1 MRLSHIPLRVTTGA
15 FILNSGLGKR
25 GLPEEAAAGIH
36 GMATGSIPAFGNV
49 KPKTFTSGLSAGE
62 MALGAALLLPFV
74 SPVVAGAGLTA
85 SGAGLV
91 NLYLKTPGLREEG
104 SIRPTQDGVGIAKDV
119 WLVGVGL
126 TLLMDGVVDGAKGA
140 ARSAKK
146 SARKTAKQSAK
157 KARKVSKA
165 LPTS

>member
-36 GMATGSIPAFGNV
+36 GMAAGSVPQFQSV
-49 KPKTFTSGLSAGE
+49 PPKTFASALSSGE

-85 SGAGLV
+85 FGAGLV
-91 NLYLKTPGLREEG
+91 NLYLKTPGLREPG
-104 SIRPTQDGVGIAKDV
+104 SVRPTQDGIGIAKDV
-119 WLVGVGL
+119 WLVGIGA
-126 TLLMDGVVDGAKGA
+126 TLLMDGLVDGARGA
-140 ARSAKK
+140 ARSARK
-146 SARKTAKQSAK
+146 SARKSAK
-157 KARKVSKA
+157 KARKNARA
-165 LPTS
+165 LTSS

>member
-15 FILNSGLGKR
+15 FFLNSGVSKR

-74 SPVVAGAGLTA
+74 SPVVAGAALTA
-85 SGAGLV
+85 FGAGLV
-91 NLYLKTPGLREEG
+91 NLYLKTPGLTEEDG
-104 SIRPTQDGVGIAKDV
+104 IRPTQDGIGIAKDV
-119 WLVGVGL
+119 WLVGIGS
-126 TLLMDGVVDGAKGA
+126 TLLLDGLVDGARGA
-140 ARSAKK
+140 ARSARK
-146 SARKTAKQSAK
+146 SAKKSAK
-157 KARKVSKA
+157 KARKNAKS
-165 LPTS
+165 LTRS